1 MKMEKRKVNSGQIKA
16 GERRRGKEMQIDKE
30 INSPHLSLALNLC
43 VITGKAMS
51 FMLNLSEKRT

>member
-1 MKMEKRKVNSGQIKA
+1 
-16 GERRRGKEMQIDKE
+16 MQIDKE

-51 FMLNLSEKRT
+51 FMLNLSEKKDMKNSTHQLCFSEFKIGLYVYI